1 MHSVPEAK
9 SCSLFL
15 ETSVR
20 ESTGEGAGGG
30 GGANG
35 DGGGD
40 DDGYGDADG
49 GEASGPAKLIADLR
63 TQKT

>member
-40 DDGYGDADG
+40 DDGYGDADVR
-49 GEASGPAKLIADLR
+49 EASGSDKLIKYMR
-63 TQKT
+63 TQKS